1 MLSSAQGR
9 ASNRNSYLI
18 VTALVIIA
26 LTAFLLGRLLRREN
40 IRQAKSVCIPLLR
53 EISLLENRRLGIRLR
68 LFSQKIVVNKL
79 LKKVPSIVARATRQ
93 LAEVRFL
100 LEIYCRAQLAFLQI
114 QGTKTCQLRCY
125 IIIYITN
132 LLLLIALKRYMRCFS
147 LLIYVLIRREY
158 VLAQTFSIIIQKLQ
172 KQQALGIYTLLK
184 NCLTRFLL
192 IMLLEAAKKAR
203 MQEIKKRLQ
212 LQRQSNYRGHYSN

>member
-26 LTAFLLGRLLRREN
+26 LTAFLLGQLLRREN

-68 LFSQKIVVNKL
+68 LFSQKIVANKL
-79 LKKVPSIVARATRQ
+79 LKKVPSTAARATRQ
-93 LAEVRFL
+93 LVEVRFL
-100 LEIYCRAQLAFLQI
+100 LEIYCRAQLAFLQM
-114 QGTKTCQLRCY
+114 QGTKTRQLRCY
-125 IIIYITN
+125 TIMYVTN

-147 LLIYVLIRREY
+147 LLIYVLTRREY

-172 KQQALGIYTLLK
+172 KQ
-184 NCLTRFLL
+184 
-192 IMLLEAAKKAR
+192 
-203 MQEIKKRLQ
+203 
-212 LQRQSNYRGHYSN
+212 